1 MTTSSGKSSGSVAPT
16 SAPAGTPEDAEVP
29 AADTLYVSDLD
40 GTLLSSSGR
49 VSERTAAVLR
59 ELVEDGGLPFT
70 IATARSFA
78 TARRAVAPVPLRLP
92 VAVYNGAFV
101 VDPNGGGPTWRA
113 TFDPVAATALLDT
126 CDAHGLP
133 PLAFWLRDGADRI
146 SWRSGRETVSVA
158 RFLRD
163 RAGDPRLLPVGEWPA
178 VEPASVFF
186 VTVVGDTADLERLAG
201 DIRATS
207 WGATCSVAFQTS
219 PSDRRYSV
227 LDITAAIATK
237 GTAVR
242 RIAAAAGLRRV
253 VAFGDGPN
261 DLSLFQ
267 AADEAYAVGEPSH
280 ELRAAA
286 TGVLG
291 GSDDDVVAEWLAAH
305 A

>member
-1 MTTSSGKSSGSVAPT
+1 
-16 SAPAGTPEDAEVP
+16 VP

-40 GTLLSSSGR
+40 GTLLGSGGA
-49 VSERTAAVLR
+49 VTERSAALLR
-59 ELVEDGGLPFT
+59 ELIEEGGLPFT
-70 IATARSFA
+70 IATARSFP
-78 TARRAVAPVPLRLP
+78 TARRAVTPVPLRLP
-92 VAVYNGAFV
+92 AAVYNGALV
-101 VDPNGGGPTWRA
+101 VDPLGGGPTWRA
-113 TFDPVAATALLDT
+113 PFDPGTAVALLAA

-133 PLAFWLRDGADRI
+133 PLAFWLRDGVDRI
-146 SWRSGRETVSVA
+146 SWRSGTETPPVA

-163 RAGDPRLLPVGEWPA
+163 RAGDRRLLPVGEWPA
-178 VEPASVFF
+178 VEPSAVFF

-201 DIRATS
+201 DIRAAS
-207 WGATCSVAFQTS
+207 WGPTCFVAFQTS
-219 PSDRRYSV
+219 PRDRRYSV

-242 RIAAAAGLRRV
+242 RIAAAAGFRRV

-261 DLSLFQ
+261 DVPLFQ
-267 AADEAYAVGEPSH
+267 AADEAYAVGEPSD

-291 GSDDDVVAEWLAAH
+291 TGDDVVAEWLAAN

>member
-1 MTTSSGKSSGSVAPT
+1 MAR
-16 SAPAGTPEDAEVP
+16 
-29 AADTLYVSDLD
+29 ADTLYVSDLD
-40 GTLLSSSGR
+40 GTLLSASGG
-49 VSERTAAVLR
+49 VSDRTAALLGDLIGR
-59 ELVEDGGLPFT
+59 GLPFT
-70 IATARSFA
+70 IATARSFP
-78 TARRAVAPVPLRLP
+78 TARRAVALVPLRLP

-101 VDPNGGGPTWRA
+101 VQPLGGGPTWRA
-113 TFDPVAATALLDT
+113 MFGPVPVTALLTT

-146 SWRSGRETVSVA
+146 SWRSGTETPHVA

-163 RAGDPRLLPVGEWPA
+163 RAGDPRLLPVRDWSA
-178 VEPASVFF
+178 VAPSSVFF
-186 VTVVGDTADLERLAG
+186 VTVVGDTAELERLAG
-201 DIRATS
+201 DIRAAS

-219 PSDRRYSV
+219 PRDRRYSV

-242 RIAAAAGLRRV
+242 RIAAAAGFRRV

-261 DLSLFQ
+261 DLPLFQ
-267 AADEAYAVGEPSH
+267 VADEAYAVGEPSD

-286 TGVLG
+286 TAVLG
-291 GSDDDVVAEWLAAH
+291 GGDDVVAEWLAAH